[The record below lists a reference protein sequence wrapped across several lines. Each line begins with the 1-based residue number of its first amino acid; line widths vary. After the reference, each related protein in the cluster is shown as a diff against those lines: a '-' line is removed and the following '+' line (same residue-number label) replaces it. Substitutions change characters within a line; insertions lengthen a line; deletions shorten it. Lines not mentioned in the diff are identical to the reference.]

1 MNTKLLSMALECSL
15 LNGVDNETP
24 AHYFV
29 SGWAEK
35 ETVDEFA
42 QLIIKEIESY
52 IEYADGDID
61 YVRFLID
68 TNLKS

>member
-1 MNTKLLSMALECSL
+1 MNTNLLKMALECSL

-24 AHYFV
+24 PYYFV

-42 QLIIKEIESY
+42 QLIIKEIERY
-52 IEYADGDID
+52 IDDAEGDID

>member
-1 MNTKLLSMALECSL
+1 MNSNLLKMALECSL

-24 AHYFV
+24 PYYFV

-42 QLIIKEIESY
+42 QLIIKEIERY
-52 IEYADGDID
+52 IDDAEGDID